1 MKSTSKLLINT
12 LRMRDKTPPHPST
25 RTIIAVA
32 LAFATLVALLAY
44 SPKANGDTA
53 SFSTK
58 VTQVMVDTD
67 RFGGCLAKVSDI
79 PPQLSCKQTTSG
91 TGWIAFGCDGSFG
104 SLTKANKAFQQAQI
118 AMLTKSTMA
127 VWLDDNETTQEGF
140 CHAYRSIL
148 SN

>member
-44 SPKANGDTA
+44 SPNATGAAA

-58 VTQVMVDTD
+58 VLQTMVDAEKYA
-67 RFGGCLAKVSDI
+67 GCMVKVQNI
-79 PPQLSCKQTTSG
+79 PPQLDCRQDTKG
-91 TGWIAFGCDGSFG
+91 TGWVTMSCNGLFTSPPIARE
-104 SLTKANKAFQQAQI
+104 AFKQAQM
-118 AMLTKSTMA
+118 ALLTGNTMA
-127 VWLDDNETTQEGF
+127 MWLDDNETTEEGF